1 VTESFANIVLE
12 LTRLLAAFGTHFET
26 LADRLPAGINPK
38 QEFARELIAAIS
50 ALAAYLE
57 REAAEGREI
66 EAVRQLAEV
75 IEWFVAESSEPE

>member
-12 LTRLLAAFGTHFET
+12 LTRLLTAFGTHFET
-26 LADRLPAGINPK
+26 LADRLPGGINPK

-50 ALAAYLE
+50 ALSAYLE

-66 EAVRQLAEV
+66 EAVRQLAEA
-75 IEWFVAESSEPE
+75 IELFVAESSEPE